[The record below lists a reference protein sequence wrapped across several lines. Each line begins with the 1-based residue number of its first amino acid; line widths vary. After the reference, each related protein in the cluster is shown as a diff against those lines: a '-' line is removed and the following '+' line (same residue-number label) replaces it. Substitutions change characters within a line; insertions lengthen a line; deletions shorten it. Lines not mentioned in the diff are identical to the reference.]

1 MTAPQIRTEPLSKSS
16 IHGRQRQQC
25 HQKQSLD
32 LRQRDEGLG
41 QGVCQ
46 PAVDGL
52 KVGGVQAAGKPHLAV
67 DVLEP
72 PQVHSEHQLGQSL
85 RSRRQ

>member
-1 MTAPQIRTEPLSKSS
+1 MTAPQIHTEPPSKSS

-52 KVGGVQAAGKPHLAV
+52 KVGGVQAAGKPRLAV
-67 DVLEP
+67 DVSEP
-72 PQVHSEHQLGQSL
+72 PHVAAKGPQ
-85 RSRRQ
+85 